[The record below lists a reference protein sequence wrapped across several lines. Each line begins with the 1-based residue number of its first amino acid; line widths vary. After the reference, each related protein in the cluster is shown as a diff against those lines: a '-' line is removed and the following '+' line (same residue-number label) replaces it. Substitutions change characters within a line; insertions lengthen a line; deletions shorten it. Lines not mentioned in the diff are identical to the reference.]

1 MDALD
6 GVRALAI
13 ASVLGAHASAH
24 LRGGFLGVD
33 LFFVLSGFLITG
45 LLLAEHDKTG
55 EIRLKRFFA
64 RRCLRLLPLYVVV
77 AAVVLAVTMAFYA
90 DRLYYGFT
98 VSTAS
103 LATYTTNVLE
113 VLQPDCLY
121 LLNHT
126 WTLAIEWQFYLVWP
140 PLLAVLLSRG
150 HAARTIGC
158 WLVAA
163 AIVAAVGR
171 AYQWHTDP
179 NVRWHFSTMSHADL
193 LLLGAAFACL
203 RAAEHDGQ
211 RVVSDVLAHRL
222 SVAVAVC
229 LVGAAI
235 LVQLPQG
242 FLYLGGY
249 ALFGLASVSLVAFA
263 MQGRGVLHRLLCA
276 RGVVRLGQISYG
288 VYLVHFP
295 VFALLSQRTALP
307 HAVWVPTAC
316 VLTLVIAEL
325 SFRKLEQPF
334 LRLKDVRFAALDAS
348 GIAARARRDVPLL
361 QVRSGSL

>member
-6 GVRALAI
+6 GLRALAI

-45 LLLAEHDKTG
+45 LLLAEHEKTG

-77 AAVVLAVTMAFYA
+77 VAVVLAVTMAFYA
-90 DRLYYGFT
+90 DRLYFGFT

-103 LATYTTNVLE
+103 LVTYTSNVLE

-126 WTLAIEWQFYLVWP
+126 WTLAIEWQFYLLWP

-150 HAARTIGC
+150 HAARTIGV
-158 WLVAA
+158 WLIAAAVVAA
-163 AIVAAVGR
+163 IGR
-171 AYQWHTDP
+171 AYQWHADP
-179 NVRWHFSTMSHADL
+179 NVRWHFSTMSHGDL

-203 RAAEHDGQ
+203 RAAEQDGP
-211 RVVSDVLAHRL
+211 RMVSALLAHRI
-222 SVAVAVC
+222 SVAIAVL

-235 LVQLPQG
+235 FVQLPQG
-242 FLYLGGY
+242 VLYLGGY

-263 MQGRGVLHRLLCA
+263 MQGCGVLHRLLCA

-295 VFALLSQRTALP
+295 VFVVLSQRTSLP

-334 LRLKDVRFAALDAS
+334 LRLKDLRFAALGA
-348 GIAARARRDVPLL
+348 GGPTARTRRDVALL

>member
-6 GVRALAI
+6 GLRAVAI

-55 EIRLKRFFA
+55 EISLKRFFA

-77 AAVVLAVTMAFYA
+77 VAAVLAATMAFYA
-90 DRLYYGFT
+90 DRLGYGFT
-98 VSTAS
+98 LSAAS

-113 VLQPDCLY
+113 VLRPDCLY

-126 WTLAIEWQFYLVWP
+126 WTLAIEWQFYLLWP
-140 PLLAVLLSRG
+140 PLLAMLLARG
-150 HAARTIGC
+150 HGARTIAS

-171 AYQWHTDP
+171 AYQWHVDP
-179 NVRWHFSTMSHADL
+179 NVRWHFSTTSHVDL
-193 LLLGAAFACL
+193 LLLGAAFACVL
-203 RAAEHDGQ
+203 AAEHEE
-211 RVVSDVLAHRL
+211 RHVVSHALAHRV

-229 LVGAAI
+229 LFGAAI
-235 LVQLPQG
+235 LVQLPKG

-263 MQGRGVLHRLLCA
+263 IEGRGVLHRLLCA

-295 VFALLSQRTALP
+295 IFALLSQRTALS

-316 VLTLVIAEL
+316 VLTLVTAEL

-334 LRLKDVRFAALDAS
+334 LRLKDVRFAPRDGS
-348 GIAARARRDVPLL
+348 GIAAHARREVPLL
-361 QVRSGSL
+361 QVRRGSL